1 MQHMKTELILLA
13 IGGSLLLAAPA
24 LLAQSIFATN
34 ITTGEVTSS
43 PSPAV
48 TNTPPRIHPRESGD
62 EHLLLSSGTR
72 DKLRLTDEQKAE
84 MKQIEEDFAKTS
96 REYKAANQPRIDAA
110 REASRQAR
118 AAKDPVQIEAAR
130 AQLQEAWAGLQPY
143 RTAAVTKI
151 KPLLTPNQRKILD
164 DPTNQWNENHGAE

>member
-1 MQHMKTELILLA
+1 MKTKLILLG

-43 PSPAV
+43 PSPTV
-48 TNTPPRIHPRESGD
+48 TNTPPRIHPRESGG
-62 EHLLLSSGTR
+62 EQLLLPPGTR
-72 DKLRLTDEQKAE
+72 NKLRLTNEQKTE

-130 AQLQEAWAGLQPY
+130 AQLQEVWAGLQPY

-151 KPLLTPNQRKILD
+151 KPLLTPDQLKILD
-164 DPTNQWNENHGAE
+164 DPTN